1 MADVA
6 ADVLEARAIAL
17 MREAL
22 ELFDS
27 GGGSDASAALQ
38 HAIDIAERQR
48 PMTEHDIFDSELA
61 NRILGPLELA
71 PRGYHLRMGMPRD
84 LILQDA
90 GGPDRSDK
98 KLSWHRGNQVYD
110 RRGADFSS
118 RGQLLRCR
126 GLAAGRS
133 GRTAGATV

>member
-71 PRGYHLRMGMPRD
+71 PRGYHLRMGMARD

-90 GGPDRSDK
+90 GGPDRSD
-98 KLSWHRGNQVYD
+98 WARH
-110 RRGADFSS
+110 
-118 RGQLLRCR
+118 
-126 GLAAGRS
+126 
-133 GRTAGATV
+133 